1 MSDNESVQV
10 QEGPPLETAND
21 RFKKSF
27 DTWFWGSV
35 LAATV
40 VHFVMFMFWPSMTA
54 EDVSFDSEELV
65 AIELPPEIEIPPP
78 PQAISRP
85 ATPVIAAADIS
96 EDITIAPTTFEDNPV
111 EELPPPPDEEAVDIS
126 AAPSFTPYTV
136 RPDLMNQPEVE
147 RALEREYPPILRD
160 NGIGGRVTVH
170 LLHRRGR
177 NRAEHPRRRDLGT
190 LLPRRG
196 GVARGQR
203 VPVQPGA
210 QPGQGG
216 SGVDRASHHVPDAVV
231 GSDGRAGSSCRRRP
245 GQDSGSPT
253 EDWVPRCEG
262 LRSSVAPP
270 AFVPPSR
277 PLDPNQNPI
286 IGPITATT

>member
-1 MSDNESVQV
+1 MSDTDFEQV
-10 QEGPPLETAND
+10 QQESIPHETAND

-27 DTWFWGSV
+27 NTWFWGSV

-126 AAPSFTPYTV
+126 AAPTFTPYTV
-136 RPDLMNQPEVE
+136 RPDLTNEREVQ

-160 NGIGGRVTVH
+160 AGIGGTVNVHFFIDEEGMVQRTLVAQTSGHASLDEAALRVANVFRFTPA
-170 LLHRRGR
+170 LNL
-177 NRAEHPRRRDLGT
+177 DKI
-190 LLPRRG
+190 
-196 GVARGQR
+196 
-203 VPVQPGA
+203 VPVWIA
-210 QPGQGG
+210 
-216 SGVDRASHHVPDAVV
+216 
-231 GSDGRAGSSCRRRP
+231 
-245 GQDSGSPT
+245 
-253 EDWVPRCEG
+253 
-262 LRSSVAPP
+262 
-270 AFVPPSR
+270 
-277 PLDPNQNPI
+277 I
-286 IGPITATT
+286 PITFQTR